1 MLASFR
7 LNSSSYDGT
16 LKLTSPHMFTERKVE
31 VSGAESRQPKK
42 VAMLIE
48 SNSITA
54 STIPHNTIHNG
65 CQDQISS
72 IWASQSPFL

>member
-1 MLASFR
+1 MLASFM

-31 VSGAESRQPKK
+31 VSGAESRQPRK

-48 SNSITA
+48 PNFDYT
-54 STIPHNTIHNG
+54 STVRNNIIRNG
-65 CQDQISS
+65 CQDQISTL
-72 IWASQSPFL
+72 WASQSSLL